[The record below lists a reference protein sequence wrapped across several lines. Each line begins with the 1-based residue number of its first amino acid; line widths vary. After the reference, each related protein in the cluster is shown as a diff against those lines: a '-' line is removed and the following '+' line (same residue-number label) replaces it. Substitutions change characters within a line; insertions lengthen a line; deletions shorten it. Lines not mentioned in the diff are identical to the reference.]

1 MTDAAFALSPG
12 QVSDVVRIGDSF
24 YILYCESK
32 KSSGVIALEEVRDGI
47 GKKLGQVQ
55 RQKATQ
61 RWIDSLREKAY
72 IKIY

>member
-1 MTDAAFALSPG
+1 
-12 QVSDVVRIGDSF
+12 VVQIGDSF

-32 KSSGVIALEEVRDGI
+32 KESGAIPLPEVQDGI
-47 GKKLGQVQ
+47 ERKLEQAR